1 MTHYAV
7 AQINIHEPEA
17 YGRYMDGFMPVLMQY
32 GGELLAAD
40 NAPVAIEGDWPYQKF
55 VLIAFDDAAALGRWA
70 GSPEYQA
77 IAVDRKAGAAGVFLM
92 VQGI

>member
-17 YGRYMDGFMPVLMQY
+17 YGRYMAGFMPVLAQY
-32 GGELLAAD
+32 GGTLLAAD
-40 NAPVAIEGDWPYQKF
+40 NAPVVAEGDWPYQKL
-55 VLIAFDDAAALGRWA
+55 VLIAFEDAPALGRWA

-92 VQGI
+92 VQGV